1 MLASAPSACFA
12 RARLALL
19 LAQNSRKKARGR
31 EARDRGR
38 AKAGEGGRGGGKGGQ
53 LSKGETV
60 ARCESGATRC
70 GGGAHCLTLRRRR
83 RPSSLAR
90 SPKSDCQIG
99 RVNNELAKG
108 TTTSYSPPASLSPSH
123 SASRSVDECRAEL
136 ESTVDRNKN
145 ARARVRGP
153 VMRGCCF
160 VLMFFPL
167 SPNYPQRSFCAIKR
181 TPFCPK
187 FSFQLGPLPDPDVAA
202 PTPYPVKRTSPPH
215 VASQVYLRVPPR
227 LILTHEVRKPY
238 KHKHG

>member
-160 VLMFFPL
+160 VLCFFL
-167 SPNYPQRSFCAIKR
+167 LVRIIRRGVF
-181 TPFCPK
+181 
-187 FSFQLGPLPDPDVAA
+187 
-202 PTPYPVKRTSPPH
+202 
-215 VASQVYLRVPPR
+215 VP
-227 LILTHEVRKPY
+227 
-238 KHKHG
+238 